1 MHAHVYFRR
10 LKIKILNPEKRGL
23 KGILQILKRKIMNL
37 VYKPQM
43 P

>member
-10 LKIKILNPEKRGL
+10 LKIKKFKSRKEGL